1 MALKS
6 PSRFRLGAVLV
17 KKHNIISTGFNLMW
31 RTHPISSKYNVKSW
45 SIGIHAEL
53 HCTIGL
59 SMSDLQGS
67 DIYVY
72 RVLKNCQPALAKP
85 CKSCQKFLSDVGV
98 KKAHYSL
105 GDGKFG
111 TIKLG

>member
-17 KKHNIISTGFNLMW
+17 KKHNIISTGFNLMR

-59 SMSDLQGS
+59 SMNELQGS
-67 DIYVY
+67 SMYIY
-72 RVLKNCQPALAKP
+72 RILKNGQPANSKP
-85 CKSCQKFLSDVGV
+85 CKMCQHFLADVGV

-105 GDGKFG
+105 GEGKFG